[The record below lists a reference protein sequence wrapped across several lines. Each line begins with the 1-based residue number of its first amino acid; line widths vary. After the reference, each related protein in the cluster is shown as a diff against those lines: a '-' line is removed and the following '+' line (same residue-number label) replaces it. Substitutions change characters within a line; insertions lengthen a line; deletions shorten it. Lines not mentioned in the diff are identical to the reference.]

1 MMTIIKSISETLF
14 KRLSFKRSAPMI
26 LWEEFFVKDQDLYY
40 QFHIFGCTNSRP
52 EGHKRGSC
60 AARNAIALRNYMKVR
75 TKELG
80 IDSIRINA
88 AGCLDRC
95 ELGPVMVVYPE
106 GIWYRF
112 DSEADIDEIIISHL
126 QQGKPVERLRL
137 TNDQK

>member
-1 MMTIIKSISETLF
+1 
-14 KRLSFKRSAPMI
+14 
-26 LWEEFFVKDQDLYY
+26 
-40 QFHIFGCTNSRP
+40 
-52 EGHKRGSC
+52 
-60 AARNAIALRNYMKVR
+60 MKVR